1 MTSEHEC
8 TTVEEAREK
17 LEKGMKIFIREG
29 SVARNLN
36 DLLSLI
42 TPFNERWISFCTDDC
57 RLSDLVEKGSIDHL
71 VRMAIARGVAPV
83 TAIRMATL
91 NPAEHF
97 RLYDR
102 GVIAPGRR
110 ADFTVFSDLEAPR
123 PELAYCR
130 GVLAASDGRAVPGEP
145 AAVDESMEKMV
156 RDTVNVDWSGI
167 DLRIPSSGSRIRVI
181 GVIPDQL
188 LTENILMEPRV
199 ENGCAVADPARD
211 LLKIAVIERHRASGR
226 VGKGFVRGIG
236 LIRGAMAGTV
246 AHDHHNLIVIGADDR
261 SMMTAAR
268 AVADAGGGQ
277 AVADGETVL
286 AMLPLPIAGLMSDQP
301 MEIVLDQAA
310 ALTSVLKRLGSP
322 LYDPFMVMSFLGLE
336 VIPSLKLTDLGL
348 VDVNLQKVV
357 SLFAAQ

>member
-1 MTSEHEC
+1 MGADARSALELLFTIPSCAGDLSLHRWGRLTPDDIELLLREPGMAGLGEVMDFAGVVSGDERVLGEIERCRGLAIDGHLPGLSGRDLNAYAAAGMTSEHEC

-110 ADFTVFSDLEAPR
+110 ADLTIFSDLEAPR
-123 PELAYCR
+123 PELVYCR
-130 GVLAASDGRAVPGEP
+130 GVLAASDGKAVPGEP

-156 RDTVNVDWSGI
+156 RDTVKVDWSGI
-167 DLRIPSSGSRIRVI
+167 DLRIPSSGGRIRVI
-181 GVIPDQL
+181 G
-188 LTENILMEPRV
+188 
-199 ENGCAVADPARD
+199 
-211 LLKIAVIERHRASGR
+211 
-226 VGKGFVRGIG
+226 
-236 LIRGAMAGTV
+236 
-246 AHDHHNLIVIGADDR
+246 
-261 SMMTAAR
+261 
-268 AVADAGGGQ
+268 
-277 AVADGETVL
+277 
-286 AMLPLPIAGLMSDQP
+286 
-301 MEIVLDQAA
+301 
-310 ALTSVLKRLGSP
+310 
-322 LYDPFMVMSFLGLE
+322 
-336 VIPSLKLTDLGL
+336 
-348 VDVNLQKVV
+348 
-357 SLFAAQ
+357 